1 MHGIKLLE
9 KLFNK
14 KHYKVQK
21 GGDKETSALIKLVIV
36 VVILFFVYTYFQ
48 NKEKDILHNNIER
61 NFISN
66 NSNNFVSNAL
76 SNRNNRTNNIGVE
89 KAYDSGVSDNNS
101 NNSNDQMEIIRPP
114 PSMAVGQDLYGV
126 LRNYDYKT
134 YNDPL
139 TPPYKRDDYMIPAHV
154 VDPNRF
160 GLYTRGGPTAFKKMG
175 MLDDPSGTPGD
186 PYKFLTLMGRQK
198 YYNSTQY
205 EYYVVST
212 NRDENIKF
220 DLDKYKRELFTDDTV
235 TVPQL
240 DNKTYHVTI
249 DKNLDYEY
257 SPYIV

>member
-14 KHYKVQK
+14 KHYKVQR

-36 VVILFFVYTYFQ
+36 VIILFFVYTYFQ
-48 NKEKDILHNNIER
+48 NNERNIFNGNNIER
-61 NFISN
+61 NLISD
-66 NSNNFVSNAL
+66 NSNSFVSN
-76 SNRNNRTNNIGVE
+76 SINSRDNGTNNIGVE
-89 KAYDSGVSDNNS
+89 KVYD
-101 NNSNDQMEIIRPP
+101 NDVNTNDKMEIIRPP
-114 PSMAVGQDLYGV
+114 PSVAVGQDLYGI

-134 YNDPL
+134 YNDDL
-139 TPPYKRDDYMIPAHV
+139 TPPRKRDDYMIPAHV

-175 MLDDPSGTPGD
+175 MLDDPSGNPGD

-220 DLDKYKRELFTDDTV
+220 DLDRYKRELFTDDTV
-235 TVPQL
+235 IIPQL
-240 DNKTYHVTI
+240 GNKTYHVTI

>member
-14 KHYKVQK
+14 KHFKIQK

-36 VVILFFVYTYFQ
+36 VIILFFVYTYFQ
-48 NKEKDILHNNIER
+48 NKEKDVNKIER
-61 NFISN
+61 HMISN
-66 NSNNFVSNAL
+66 NSNSFLSNAL
-76 SNRNNRTNNIGVE
+76 SSRDNGTNNIGVE
-89 KAYDSGVSDNNS
+89 KVYSNCNNNNIGDNVNNDNS
-101 NNSNDQMEIIRPP
+101 QMEIIRPP

-139 TPPYKRDDYMIPAHV
+139 TPPFKRDDYMIPAHV

-175 MLDDPSGTPGD
+175 FLSNPNAQPGD
-186 PYKFLTLMGRQK
+186 TYKFLTLMGRQK

-205 EYYVVST
+205 EYYIVST

-220 DLDKYKRELFTDDTV
+220 DLDKKRELFTGDKV
-235 TVPQL
+235 TVSQL
-240 DNKTYHVTI
+240 NNVEYDVNI

>member
-9 KLFNK
+9 KLFNQSSQK
-14 KHYKVQK
+14 IQK

-36 VVILFFVYTYFQ
+36 VIILFFVYTYFQ
-48 NKEKDILHNNIER
+48 NKERDIMQNKVER
-61 NFISN
+61 HFISD
-66 NSNNFVSNAL
+66 NSNSFVSNSL
-76 SNRNNRTNNIGVE
+76 STRDNGTNNIGV
-89 KAYDSGVSDNNS
+89 DRLNSDNS
-101 NNSNDQMEIIRPP
+101 QMEIIRPP
-114 PSMAVGQDLYGV
+114 PSVAIGQDLYGI

-139 TPPYKRDDYMIPAHV
+139 TPPFKRDDYMIPAHV

-175 MLDDPSGTPGD
+175 YLTDPSGNAGD

-220 DLDKYKRELFTDDTV
+220 DLEKNKRELFTGDKV
-235 TVPQL
+235 TVSQL
-240 DNKTYHVTI
+240 NNKVYDVNI